1 MVLKFPKRPPLLPT
15 FLQQL
20 HTDEYPPV
28 PYTPRIS
35 RVVEKMRAEG
45 PELASRLSLSLG
57 DYWFSRRGTAAGLR
71 ALDEAWGGGFYNV
84 PPEALLDEG
93 AAEEALGGGQLVV
106 DCQTHYIS
114 DRPGCEGWPRNVV
127 KLCEGIAPDKWKGLN
142 NIVVKQSSLGYGL
155 AEYLRCVY
163 LECETTVAILTSSP
177 GIEGVDSARMVY
189 NSEMMATRELIDRLG
204 GSGRFYNHC
213 VVHPQIDGE
222 LDMMDR
228 WKEWCN
234 PGGWKIYTKHG
245 AAGQMYGLHGVAPA
259 PEWGKKDW
267 ALDDDEVGRPFLE
280 RVRDS
285 GVRLLCAHKGLSTG
299 ALLGWESP
307 SSPRDIGPA
316 AKAFPEITFIVFHSG
331 YERRVGDEEEGPYS
345 EEVSEIGTNRLI
357 KSLKEAGIGPGGN
370 VYAELGSTWFLMMSY
385 PREVAHVMGK
395 LLKQLGED
403 NIVWGTDST
412 FYGPAQ
418 PLIDGFRAFTIPE
431 EYCERY
437 GYPQLTPT
445 AKEKILGLNAA
456 RIYGI
461 DPEKTKAQARNDDL
475 SWVREALK
483 EYAAK
488 GTPNKV

>member
-1 MVLKFPKRPPLLPT
+1 MVLKFPKRPPLLPS
-15 FLQQL
+15 FLRQL

-45 PELASRLSLSLG
+45 PEFATRLSLSLG

-84 PPEALLDEG
+84 PEEALLDE
-93 AAEEALGGGQLVV
+93 AAAVDALGGDQLVV
-106 DCQTHYIS
+106 DVQTHYVS
-114 DRPGCEGWPRNVV
+114 SRPGCEGWPRNVV
-127 KLCEGIAPDKWKGLN
+127 ALCEGIAPDHWKGLN
-142 NIVVKQSSLGYGL
+142 NIVVKQSQLGYSL
-155 AEYLRCVY
+155 AEYLRCVF
-163 LECETTVAILTSSP
+163 LESENAVAVLTSSP
-177 GIEGVDSARMVY
+177 GVEGKDNKRMTL
-189 NSEMMATRELIDRLG
+189 NSEMMGTRELIDRLG
-204 GSGRFYNHC
+204 GTGRFYNHC

-222 LDMMDR
+222 LDLMDH

-234 PGGWKIYTKHG
+234 PGGWKIYTL
-245 AAGQMYGLHGVAPA
+245 YGTGNVDYWGRGGA
-259 PEWGKKDW
+259 PEWGQRDW
-267 ALDDDEVGRPFLE
+267 SLDDEAVGQPFLE

-285 GVRLLCAHKGLSTG
+285 GVRLLCAHKGLSRG
-299 ALLGWESP
+299 ELLGWESP

-331 YERRVGDEEEGPYS
+331 YERRKGDEEEGPYS
-345 EEVSEIGTNRLI
+345 EEVSQVGSNRFI
-357 KSLKEAGIGPGGN
+357 KTLKDCGIGPGSN
-370 VYAELGSTWFLMMSY
+370 VYAELGSTWFLMMPY
-385 PREVAHVMGK
+385 PREAAHVMGK
-395 LLKQLGED
+395 LLAQLGED
-403 NIVWGTDST
+403 NIIWGTDSI
-412 FYGPAQ
+412 FYGPSQ

-461 DPEKTKAQARNDDL
+461 DPEQAKARARNDDL
-475 SWVREALK
+475 AWVKEALK